1 MNRPATAP
9 HDTAA
14 ARKKLIIALDFERR
28 REAEASLASA
38 QAAKFAAGARRL
50 PLLGVTVLTS
60 YNDKDLA
67 EAGYAYGVA
76 DLVARHAAQARACA
90 HEVCAMRA
98 RCAGYTAGGSGSWRP
113 KKNHDA
119 GRTSGPARAI
129 MVRSSANLE
138 FSLRP
143 PGIIDKAR
151 INRGHP
157 S

>member
-98 RCAGYTAGGSGSWRP
+98 RCAGYTAGGSGSWQ
-113 KKNHDA
+113 K
-119 GRTSGPARAI
+119 RTMTPGVPPARRA
-129 MVRSSANLE
+129 RSWCVLPLTWSFPCGLQG
-138 FSLRP
+138 L
-143 PGIIDKAR
+143 
-151 INRGHP
+151 
-157 S
+157 

>member
-1 MNRPATAP
+1 MPRAP
-9 HDTAA
+9 
-14 ARKKLIIALDFERR
+14 
-28 REAEASLASA
+28 
-38 QAAKFAAGARRL
+38 
-50 PLLGVTVLTS
+50 PLLGVTGLTS